1 MRKTFWVILS
11 CLILQLSGF
20 TQSEI
25 VDDPFIK
32 YSHITKK
39 NGLSSNYIL
48 DFLQDNE
55 GFMWI
60 ATNEGLNRY
69 DGYKIKQFLHNPV
82 DSNSISDNLVTSLAC
97 LNDSIMLVGTRTG
110 LNFFN
115 CRKQVFSR
123 NYRQFPETEYLENK
137 HIRALLVNENLVWV
151 ETSDGELVKMNFS
164 DQTLS
169 IYKHRPPSMVNTYF
183 YHHIFRAP
191 DGKIYLGGRYMGL
204 LEFDQKTEI
213 FRSFKSDANN
223 TEKKRDEDAAVYFVD
238 SQGKYWVGGI
248 DGLYI
253 FDPDSEVFQKKLS
266 ISTFS
271 IVEPEQGL
279 LWIATGSGLFRY
291 RLKEDLF
298 VQSIHNDNIA
308 NSISHNHLNKLYID
322 HSGNIWIGTLD
333 GVNIYQ
339 PSHNKFRHI
348 YHIPENGNSPVSNH
362 ISAIAEDGQNQ
373 IWIGTENNGL
383 DIFDANWNRLGICS
397 AQAERSLKLASNA
410 ISTLMVDSENDVWV
424 GQWSG
429 RGFNIINFDQDKN
442 KTYNLL
448 ENELKADWYHD
459 FLEDADGNY
468 WIGIWGAQGLYQFG
482 KEDGIFLDERYIE
495 TPGML
500 GLPIYSMAFDGTKIW
515 LAVSSQNRFYCFDP
529 LLEKTSFYSHKHYH
543 PYSFSKIDSILAV
556 NELIYFFTND
566 GIYCKSGEN
575 PYNFKRSALKPQK
588 TEEKDAENILN
599 KDLISGEINAHVYDL
614 VKDSGGLVWAA
625 TDKGLYKTQMGLP
638 VARYHIN
645 DGQSIALLSDTIYSL
660 IYQEPDNLWLGTD
673 QGLVKFSIHDK
684 LFYNFQNEGPK
695 YLSSH
700 LIKFLYEDSKGNLW
714 IGTTN
719 KGLNKLNKKT
729 GEITQYLE
737 NRKDQNAFWGSQAS
751 CMVEDLNGNLWV
763 GGFGLN
769 KFHPE
774 TNNFT
779 HFTTENGLTDNQVM
793 AILCDDQNRLWI
805 STANGLNCLNPA
817 DTSFQNFYE
826 KDGLQENE
834 FTAAACKLKNGKLL
848 FGGKN
853 GLNIIDP
860 GKIPVNSNPPEVKLS
875 GFSIFEEDQST
886 LLSTS
891 NSIHL
896 KYNQNYF
903 SFSFTALDFSDPE
916 QNRFRYKL
924 ENFDDNWIDATS
936 LNRVAKY
943 TNVDPGNYTFKVI
956 AANNDGIWN
965 ETGVSIPLII
975 RPPIWRTNIFYAA
988 ILIMLIVLVYL
999 WIKYRERQ
1007 IREQNQYLILEQKLL
1022 RSQMNPHFIF
1032 NSLSS
1037 IQSFIFENDP
1047 LAAGSYLSRFS
1058 ELIRSILYNSR
1069 EEYITLEKEIKTLQ
1083 NYLELQQLRYQNK
1096 FIYTL
1101 IIDPEMEPE
1110 TMKIPPMLA
1119 QPFIENAIEHGLK
1132 DLDREGFLKIE
1143 FLLHFN
1149 TIHIRVE
1156 DNGVGIENTKLQNHE
1171 KAREHKSLA
1180 TIITNERINILNK
1193 RRKNNLYMLNIHN
1206 LKNIRDDAQGTL
1218 IEFIIPLDKQT

>member
-1 MRKTFWVILS
+1 MRKTFWVVLS
-11 CLILQLSGF
+11 FYILQLSGF
-20 TQSEI
+20 SQSEI

-39 NGLSSNYIL
+39 EGLSSNYIL
-48 DFLQDNE
+48 DFLQDKE
-55 GFMWI
+55 GYMWI
-60 ATNEGLNRY
+60 ATNDGLNRY
-69 DGYKIKQFLHNPV
+69 DGYNIEQFLHNPA
-82 DSNSISDNLVTSLAC
+82 DSTSLSDNLVTCLAC
-97 LNDSIMLVGTRTG
+97 LNDSILLVGTRTG
-110 LNFFN
+110 LNYFN
-115 CRKQVFSR
+115 CRQRIFSHSGFS
-123 NYRQFPETEYLENK
+123 FPETDYLDRK
-137 HIRALLVNENLVWV
+137 HIRALLVSEDLVWA
-151 ETSDGELVKMNFS
+151 ETADGELVKINFS
-164 DQTLS
+164 EQTLL
-169 IYKHRPPSMVNTYF
+169 IFKHRPPSMVNTYF
-183 YHHIFRAP
+183 YHHICLAP

-204 LEFDQKTEI
+204 LQFDPQTETFREFKT
-213 FRSFKSDANN
+213 DAENAK
-223 TEKKRDEDAAVYFVD
+223 KKRDEDAAVYFVD
-238 SQGKYWVGGI
+238 SKGTYWVGGI

-253 FDPDSEVFQKKLS
+253 FNPETEVFQKKLS

-271 IVEPEQGL
+271 IVEPEPGL

-291 RLKEDLF
+291 LLKEDLF
-298 VQSIHNDNIA
+298 LQSSHNDNIA
-308 NSISHNHLNKLYID
+308 HSLSHNHLNKLYID

-333 GVNIYQ
+333 GVSIYQ
-339 PSHNKFRHI
+339 PTRNKFKHI
-348 YHIPENGNSPVSNH
+348 YHIPENENSPVSNH
-362 ISAIAEDGQNQ
+362 VSAIAEDEQNH

-383 DIFDANWNRLGICS
+383 DVFDDNWNRLGSYS
-397 AQAERSLKLASNA
+397 AQQTGSHKLASNS

-429 RGFNIINFDQDKN
+429 RGFNIINPDKN
-442 KTYNLL
+442 KNEAYNLL

-459 FLEDADGNY
+459 FLEDAEGNY
-468 WIGIWGAQGLYQFG
+468 WVGIWGAQGLYQFDK
-482 KEDGIFLDERYIE
+482 KEGYFLNARYIE
-495 TPGML
+495 TPDML
-500 GLPIYSMAFDGTKIW
+500 GLPVHSMAFDGSKIW
-515 LAVSSQNRFYCFDP
+515 LALRSQARFYCFDP
-529 LLEKTSFYSHKHYH
+529 ILEKTSFYSYKHYH
-543 PYSFSKIDSILAV
+543 QFNFNRIDSILA
-556 NELIYFFTND
+556 LDDALYFFTND
-566 GIYCKSGEN
+566 GIYRKSDEN
-575 PYNFKRSALKPQK
+575 SYVFEKTTYKPKRSKKKEAD
-588 TEEKDAENILN
+588 TSLN
-599 KDLISGEINAHVYDL
+599 KQAIANELSAHVYDL
-614 VKDSGGLVWAA
+614 AKDSEGFVWVA
-625 TDKGLYKTQMGLP
+625 TDKGLYKTQLGLP
-638 VARYHIN
+638 LARYHVN
-645 DGQSIALLSDTIYSL
+645 DGQSNALLSDTIYSI

-700 LIKFLYEDSKGNLW
+700 LVKFLFEDSEANLW

-729 GEITQYLE
+729 GEITQYQE

-751 CMVEDLNGNLWV
+751 CMVEDLNGNLWI

-769 KFHPE
+769 KFNPQ

-805 STANGLNCLNPA
+805 STANGLNCFNPA
-817 DTSFQNFYE
+817 DTSFQHFYE

-860 GKIPVNSNPPEVKLS
+860 AKIPLNSIAPEVMLS
-875 GFSIFEEDQST
+875 GFSIFEEDHSN
-886 LLSTS
+886 LLSGNNT
-891 NSIHL
+891 IRL
-896 KYNQNYF
+896 KHNQNYF

-916 QNRFRYKL
+916 QNQFRYKL
-924 ENFDDNWIDATS
+924 ENFDDNWIDAAS

-943 TNVDPGNYTFKVI
+943 TNVDPGTYTFKVI

-965 ETGVSIPLII
+965 ETGISIPLII
-975 RPPIWRTNIFYAA
+975 RPPFWRTNIFYAA
-988 ILIMLIVLVYL
+988 ILLMLIVLVYF
-999 WIKYRERQ
+999 WVKYREKQ

-1047 LAAGSYLSRFS
+1047 VAAGSYLSRFS

-1069 EEYITLEKEIKTLQ
+1069 EEFITIEKEIKTLQ

-1096 FIYTL
+1096 FKYEL
-1101 IIDPEMEPE
+1101 SIDPEIEPE
-1110 TMKIPPMLA
+1110 TLKIPPMLA

-1149 TIHIRVE
+1149 NLHIRVE
-1156 DNGVGIENTKLQNHE
+1156 DNGVGIENTRNEKLD
-1171 KAREHKSLA
+1171 KAREHQSLA
-1180 TIITNERINILNK
+1180 TIITNERITILNK
-1193 RRKNNLYMLNIHN
+1193 GRKNNPYMLNISD
-1206 LKNIRDDAQGTL
+1206 LKNIRENAQGTL
-1218 IEFIIPLDKQT
+1218 VEFIIPLDKR